1 MVCCYLVYDNGQ
13 QINTTKEKG
22 NIMVKFLE
30 NNNSQWTVL
39 FTFIMFS
46 MFVAGNTLVLQVL
59 PMVFAIALLIVTAPA
74 YLLTGVL
81 LLMVVKGDTFADML
95 GDD

>member
-1 MVCCYLVYDNGQ
+1 
-13 QINTTKEKG
+13 
-22 NIMVKFLE
+22 MVKFLE
-30 NNNSQWTVL
+30 NNSSCWTVL
-39 FTFIMFS
+39 FTFILFS

-59 PMVFAIALLIVTAPA
+59 PMVFAVALFIVTAPV